1 MAKATNAWKARRRIP
16 LTITAISALA
26 LTACGSGGGD
36 GDSTASGDG
45 GSISVYNCE
54 PQFLMPGNSTEV
66 CGSKMLEQ
74 LFTGLTTV
82 DYETNE
88 AGPGVATEWDSNEDQ
103 TEWTFDLG
111 EGWTFHNGDEI
122 TAQTFVDTF
131 NWNLDPENTQQ
142 NASFYDVFV
151 GYDDVVDGNT
161 DELAGITAIDD
172 YTLKFE
178 TNEPFSPLPLML
190 SYTGFYPLPQA
201 AFDDPSA
208 FEQAPIGNG
217 QYQMDGEWVHDV
229 EVNMTRYEDWGMES
243 TDGPDYIEWR
253 IYNDVDTAYTDVQAG
268 ELDILD
274 QVPPNRLGSVE
285 GDFGDNWTEFD
296 TASYEYFGFPLYQDE
311 FENPEIRRALSMA
324 IDRDL
329 IIDNIYDGARTK
341 AEGIIPPMLPAAGAN
356 ECDACEF
363 DPEAAAELYEEA
375 GGPSELTY
383 FFNSGAGHESYVEA
397 ISNMWMEHLPVDNV
411 TFRSLD
417 FAQYLDLQD
426 ANEITGPYRLGWAL
440 SYPSPQYAMEPIYT
454 TGASSNHFGY
464 SNPEFDE
471 LIARANSA
479 DPEEADALYQQ
490 AEAILLEDLPGAPLW
505 FRPEISVHTDRIA
518 NDSIVVDLRSFMR
531 VEQIKVNN

>member
-1 MAKATNAWKARRRIP
+1 MTKATTTGTARRRIP
-16 LTITAISALA
+16 IAITAISALTLA
-26 LTACGSGGGD
+26 SCGGGD
-36 GDSTASGDG
+36 GDSSASGDG
-45 GSISVYNCE
+45 GTISIYNCE
-54 PQFLMPGNSTEV
+54 PQFFMPGNSTEV

-88 AGPGVATEWDSNEDQ
+88 AGPGVASDWDSNDDQ
-103 TEWTFDLG
+103 TEWTFTLD

-142 NASFYDVFV
+142 NSSFYDVFV
-151 GYDDVVDGNT
+151 GYDDVVDGDA
-161 DELAGITAIDD
+161 DEIEGITAVDD
-172 YTLKFE
+172 YTLEFK

-201 AFDDPSA
+201 AFDDPDA
-208 FEQAPIGNG
+208 FESAPIGNG

-229 EVNMTRYEDWGMES
+229 EVNMTRYDDWGLES
-243 TDGPDYIEWR
+243 TNGPARIEWR

-274 QVPPNRLGSVE
+274 QVPPNRLNAVE
-285 GDFGDNWTEFD
+285 SDFGDNWTQID

-311 FENPEIRRALSMA
+311 FSDPDVRKALSMA
-324 IDRDL
+324 IDRDE
-329 IIDNIYDGARTK
+329 IIDNIYSGARTK

-356 ECDACEF
+356 DCEACEF

-375 GGPSELTY
+375 GGPSEITY
-383 FFNSGAGHESYVEA
+383 FFNSGAGHEDYVEA
-397 ISNMWMEHLPVDNV
+397 IANMWREHLPVTDV
-411 TFRSLD
+411 TFRSLE

-426 ANEITGPYRLGWAL
+426 ARDITGPFRLGWAL

-454 TGASSNHFGY
+454 TTGSSNYFEY
-464 SNPEFDE
+464 SSDEFDD
-471 LIARANSA
+471 LIAEANAS
-479 DPEEADALYQQ
+479 DPEDADAIYQE
-490 AEAILLEDLPGAPLW
+490 AEAKLLEDLPGAPLW
-505 FRPEISVHTDRIA
+505 FRPETSVHTDRID
-518 NDSIVVDLRSFMR
+518 NDSIAVDLRSFMR
-531 VEQIKVNN
+531 VEQIVVND